1 MVLTL
6 YIYIYIYIYIYRKG
20 ERVRAE
26 IKWNN
31 EVITGSIIPD
41 YSQTSYVSG
50 QHLLAL
56 MYTSQNIAHNTKIA
70 SLHATSTLFVNKTGR
85 V

>member
-41 YSQTSYVSG
+41 YSQTSYVTMLVDSISS
-50 QHLLAL
+50 LLCTRL
-56 MYTSQNIAHNTKIA
+56 KT
-70 SLHATSTLFVNKTGR
+70 LHITHK
-85 V
+85 

>member
-6 YIYIYIYIYIYRKG
+6 YIYIYIYRKG

-41 YSQTSYVSG
+41 YSQTSYVTMLVDSISS
-50 QHLLAL
+50 LLCTRL
-56 MYTSQNIAHNTKIA
+56 KT
-70 SLHATSTLFVNKTGR
+70 LHITQK
-85 V
+85 